1 MNVIISNFPEALVFP
16 AEIAATVK
24 LAAETAGRMYGV
36 SAGEVSVTLTDNAYI
51 QTLNKK
57 YRQID
62 RPTDVLSF
70 ALNEGEEP
78 QITGAPE
85 LNVLGDIV
93 LSVERAK
100 EQAAEYGHGLRRE
113 IAFLTVHGMLHLL
126 GYDHIEEDAR
136 LEMEREQ
143 KAVME
148 KLGIARA

>member
-85 LNVLGDIV
+85 FNVLGDIV

-100 EQAAEYGHGLRRE
+100 EQAAEYGHSLRRE

-126 GYDHIEEDAR
+126 GYDHIEDTDR

>member
-24 LAAETAGRMYGV
+24 LAAETTGQIYGV

-85 LNVLGDIV
+85 
-93 LSVERAK
+93 S
-100 EQAAEYGHGLRRE
+100 H
-113 IAFLTVHGMLHLL
+113 
-126 GYDHIEEDAR
+126 
-136 LEMEREQ
+136 
-143 KAVME
+143 
-148 KLGIARA
+148 

>member
-70 ALNEGEEP
+70 ALNEG
-78 QITGAPE
+78 
-85 LNVLGDIV
+85 
-93 LSVERAK
+93 
-100 EQAAEYGHGLRRE
+100 
-113 IAFLTVHGMLHLL
+113 
-126 GYDHIEEDAR
+126 
-136 LEMEREQ
+136 
-143 KAVME
+143 
-148 KLGIARA
+148 

>member
-1 MNVIISNFPEALVFP
+1 MDVIISNFPEALVFP

-78 QITGAPE
+78 QITGVPE
-85 LNVLGDIV
+85 FNVLGDIV

-100 EQAAEYGHGLRRE
+100 EQAAEYGHSLRRE

-126 GYDHIEEDAR
+126 GYDHIEDTDR